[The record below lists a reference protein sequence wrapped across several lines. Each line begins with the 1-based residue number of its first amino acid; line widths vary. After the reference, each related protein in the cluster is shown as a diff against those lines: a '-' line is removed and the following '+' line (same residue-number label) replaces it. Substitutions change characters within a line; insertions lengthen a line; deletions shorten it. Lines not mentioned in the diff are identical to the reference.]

1 MRILTHLKAK
11 YIVNIWRYG
20 NYGSNLLVQI
30 EDYVEMCRRNLIWIV
45 SHVWTTLCLLH
56 LEVSFPILSLMYNL
70 LIADDEQLIR
80 EGLSKSIQWKDLGY
94 TLIGAVASTAQAL
107 AIINCSHIDV
117 LLTDIQMPGKSG
129 LDLLSYVKAN
139 FEQMRVII
147 ISGYDRFEYA
157 RIALRLGAEDY
168 LLKPIK
174 KKQVIEQVTRIKNE
188 LDAYYSEREKFITYQ
203 KSYFFRKLLENT
215 YLSSDELDEIIMRLE
230 IDETASKQYVVYV
243 FDLYKEQ
250 ADNALGSILK
260 DHLNNRIGIYSVVVL
275 QVKETSKFEQELED
289 IPLIWA
295 KGSSQSIE
303 SLCISY
309 ERAMEQLKHGKM
321 NPLHSFKASFTEHK
335 EIIQILEVLGQGDYE
350 RVNYFI
356 ANNFSHFE
364 TSNAAKRWCLWFMD
378 CIELNFE
385 KYQFTGQYQM
395 AVKNWQNESIAEL
408 EVVFKQYIEKVY
420 MTFDEKKKNSST
432 YIVEEAMKLIDTY
445 CSDKNFSLTYV
456 SETLGISYGYLS
468 GIFKQ
473 EIGKKFSECLIEKRM
488 QKAKALLL
496 TRKYKIYEIADLC
509 GYGNERYFSDS
520 FKKYYGQ
527 SPTDLQMIVYHE
539 K

>member
-1 MRILTHLKAK
+1 
-11 YIVNIWRYG
+11 
-20 NYGSNLLVQI
+20 
-30 EDYVEMCRRNLIWIV
+30 
-45 SHVWTTLCLLH
+45 
-56 LEVSFPILSLMYNL
+56 
-70 LIADDEQLIR
+70 
-80 EGLSKSIQWKDLGY
+80 
-94 TLIGAVASTAQAL
+94 
-107 AIINCSHIDV
+107 
-117 LLTDIQMPGKSG
+117 
-129 LDLLSYVKAN
+129 
-139 FEQMRVII
+139 
-147 ISGYDRFEYA
+147 
-157 RIALRLGAEDY
+157 
-168 LLKPIK
+168 
-174 KKQVIEQVTRIKNE
+174 
-188 LDAYYSEREKFITYQ
+188 
-203 KSYFFRKLLENT
+203 
-215 YLSSDELDEIIMRLE
+215 
-230 IDETASKQYVVYV
+230 
-243 FDLYKEQ
+243 
-250 ADNALGSILK
+250 
-260 DHLNNRIGIYSVVVL
+260 
-275 QVKETSKFEQELED
+275 
-289 IPLIWA
+289 
-295 KGSSQSIE
+295 
-303 SLCISY
+303 
-309 ERAMEQLKHGKM
+309 
-321 NPLHSFKASFTEHK
+321 
-335 EIIQILEVLGQGDYE
+335 
-350 RVNYFI
+350 
-356 ANNFSHFE
+356 
-364 TSNAAKRWCLWFMD
+364 MD

-488 QKAKALLL
+488 QKAKVLLL

>member
-1 MRILTHLKAK
+1 
-11 YIVNIWRYG
+11 
-20 NYGSNLLVQI
+20 
-30 EDYVEMCRRNLIWIV
+30 
-45 SHVWTTLCLLH
+45 
-56 LEVSFPILSLMYNL
+56 MYNL

-80 EGLSKSIQWKDLGY
+80 EGLSKSIPWKELGY
-94 TLIGAVASTAQAL
+94 NLVSSVASATQAL
-107 AIINCSHIDV
+107 AMINCSHIDL

-129 LDLLSYVKAN
+129 LDLLAYVKSN

-147 ISGYDRFEYA
+147 ISGYDRFDYA
-157 RIALRLGAEDY
+157 RSALRLGAEDY

-174 KKQVIEQVTRIKNE
+174 KKQVIEQVLRIKNE
-188 LDAYYSEREKFITYQ
+188 LDAYYSEREKFSTYQ
-203 KSYFFRKLLENT
+203 KNYFFRKLLENT
-215 YLSSDELDEIIMRLE
+215 YLSGDELDEIIMRLE
-230 IDETASKQYVVYV
+230 IDETASKHYVIYI

-250 ADNALGSILK
+250 AGATLGAMLGK
-260 DHLNNRIGIYSVVVL
+260 YLNDRIGIYSVVVL
-275 QVKETSKFEQELED
+275 PLKETLVFEHELEG
-289 IPLIWA
+289 IPIVWA

-309 ERAMEQLKHGKM
+309 ERALEQLRHGKT
-321 NPLHSFKASFTEHK
+321 NPLHSFRASFTEHK
-335 EIIQILEVLGQGDYE
+335 EIIKILEAVGQGEYGKVD
-350 RVNYFI
+350 YFI
-356 ANNFSHFE
+356 SQTFSNFE
-364 TSNAAKRWCLWFMD
+364 TPNAAKRWCLWFMD
-378 CIELNFE
+378 CIEQNYE

-395 AVKNWQNESIAEL
+395 AVKNYQNENLAEL
-408 EVVFKQYIEKVY
+408 ESVFMQYIRKVY
-420 MTFDEKKKNSST
+420 MTFDEKKKNSSSH
-432 YIVEEAMKLIDTY
+432 IVDEAMKLIDKH

-456 SETLGISYGYLS
+456 SDILGISYGYLS

-527 SPTDLQMIVYHE
+527 SPTELQMVMYHE